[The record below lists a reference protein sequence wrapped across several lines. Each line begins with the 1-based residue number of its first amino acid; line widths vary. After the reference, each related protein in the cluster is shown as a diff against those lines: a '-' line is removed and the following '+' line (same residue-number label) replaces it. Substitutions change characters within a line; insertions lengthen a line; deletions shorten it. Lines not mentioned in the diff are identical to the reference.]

1 MTMTATAGPLGTDA
15 AAVAEIMA
23 HLDVE
28 LGRVAIVLRA
38 ALPGVEAE
46 S

>member
-15 AAVAEIMA
+15 AAAAAIMA
-23 HLDVE
+23 HRDME
-28 LGRVAIVLRA
+28 FGRVAIVLRA